1 MAEWAEVRAAM
12 ASGRRLPIRGRVTA
26 HRHSRFSVG
35 YAAGSPLM
43 LVFLHPQGLDLH
55 RAQGQLRLDRVD
67 GTPHFIS
74 TGARAWYFAEDPERP
89 VTTESRFAR
98 IVGPGY
104 EVVAA
109 SDGVEQGIEQGF
121 PSGPV
126 QRSTHLGRPVWVI
139 PGTVDGVAA
148 QLTVDQATG
157 VVVAVAAVDGDW
169 SAQFTAIE
177 FPESIDPAM
186 FGWDGPSTEA
196 PPVEFID
203 RGDGTWT
210 VDELSAVTAAEPC
223 VGRRVYPV
231 QIPLW
236 LIEDGSVTPPRV
248 GDTVHWPLLFSTDNE
263 GRPEVE
269 SAVVTILAEATP
281 VKDGNPEVDSTRT
294 RRWSTHLQGDG
305 WFAAWA
311 AERPVVGTVSVRGFL
326 WLDALGQAVFGTD
339 LMHTRG
345 RVCRIQVKLQRQRRV
360 QTAMRTRWEDV
371 ADSARWIDVQACPH
385 VFGLP
390 ERSKVLPD
398 GSREYP
404 VDVVVHLDLDTAQPP
419 TPRPRLV
426 AGSSAVSGR
435 TLWVADEQL
444 PVVARLDLDL
454 AAPAVQTVL
463 PLPVAT
469 SHPTTQ
475 HHLSVYPDTQGC
487 WVLTRDHR
495 YRIDQHSPEAVLD
508 TEPLGEWSAC
518 AYDGH
523 VMLILGQRSTLI
535 HPDGRRI
542 ALDLPKWDSI
552 PVIAQRRSSDPRFVV
567 ALRKADVP
575 MRPNRYGG
583 ADAQYIYRLVTISD
597 TGDVTVGPD
606 VEFTSRVDAVGIVD
620 GQIWVVTQSAIHT
633 FADDLT
639 PHTVLNASRLGLE
652 AGFVQNQLWILAH
665 HRSAAAS
672 SGGWTNRDGETTFSD
687 EDGFGLFGLLDL
699 PSLEPA
705 VAMAVN
711 SNYLRVTADA
721 DGTVWGPGREIRGL
735 HPDGTVTRIDIAD
748 FLREE
753 GA

>member
-1 MAEWAEVRAAM
+1 MVAWAEVKAAM
-12 ASGRRLPIRGRVTA
+12 ASGRRLPVRGRVTA
-26 HRHSRFSVG
+26 HRHSTFTVG

-55 RAQGQLRLDRVD
+55 RAQGELRLDRVD

-109 SDGVEQGIEQGF
+109 SDGVEQSIEQSF

-126 QRSTHLGRPVWVI
+126 QESTHLGRPVWVI

-148 QLTVDQATG
+148 QLTVDQGTG

-169 SAQFTAIE
+169 AAQFTSIE

-203 RGDGTWT
+203 REDGTWT
-210 VDELSAVTAAEPC
+210 VDELSTVVSAEPC
-223 VGRRVYPV
+223 AGRRVYPV
-231 QIPLW
+231 QIEQW
-236 LIEDGSVTPPRV
+236 LIEDGSVAPPRV
-248 GDTVHWPLLFSTDNE
+248 GDTVHWPLLFTTDNE

-281 VKDGNPEVDSTRT
+281 ARDQNSHVDSTQT
-294 RRWSTHLQGDG
+294 RRWPTHLQGDG
-305 WFAAWA
+305 WCAAWP

-345 RVCRIQVKLQRQRRV
+345 RVCRIQIKVQRQRKV
-360 QTAMRTRWEDV
+360 HTAMRTRWEDI

-385 VFGLP
+385 VFDLP

-398 GSREYP
+398 GTREYP
-404 VDVVVHLDLDTAQPP
+404 VDVVVHLDLDAAQPP

-426 AGSSAVSGR
+426 AGSSAVSGH

-444 PVVARLDLDL
+444 PLVARLDLDL
-454 AAPAVQTVL
+454 RNPAVQTVL
-463 PLPVAT
+463 PLPVAAT
-469 SHPTTQ
+469 WTAARDQ
-475 HHLSVYPDTQGC
+475 LSVYPDGQGC
-487 WVLTRDHR
+487 WVLTRAHR
-495 YRIDQHSPEAVLD
+495 YRIDRHSPAAVLD
-508 TEPLGEWSAC
+508 PEPVGEWSAC

-523 VMLILGQRSTLI
+523 AMLVLGQRSTLI
-535 HPDGRRI
+535 QPDGRRLV
-542 ALDLPKWDSI
+542 LDLPDWDSI
-552 PVIAQRRSSDPRFVV
+552 PVIAQRRSSDTHFVA

-597 TGDVTVGPD
+597 SGDVTAGPE

-620 GQIWVVTQSAIHT
+620 EQIWVVTQGAIYT
-633 FADDLT
+633 VADDLT
-639 PHTVLNASRLGLE
+639 PSTVHRPSRLGLE
-652 AGFVQNQLWILAH
+652 AGFIENQLWILAH
-665 HRSAAAS
+665 NRSATAS
-672 SGGWTNRDGETTFSD
+672 SGGWPNLDGAANLSG
-687 EDGFGLFGLLDL
+687 EDGYWLFGLLEL

-705 VAMAVN
+705 GAMAVN
-711 SNYLRVTADA
+711 SNYLRVTADI
-721 DGTVWGPGREIRGL
+721 DGTVWVPGREIRGL
-735 HPDGTVTRIDIAD
+735 HPDGTVTRIDIAN
-748 FLREE
+748 FLRDE